1 MANRR
6 VPYLYTKRG
15 VFYLQKRVPADL
27 QHRYGRPFIRKSLR
41 TKDPK
46 QANRLAS
53 SLVDGLEREWLDLRF
68 GISEETPASDL
79 LLLQREQEIP
89 LSVACADY
97 CRMKGRT
104 DDKKFRQLAERVTD
118 HVISLSGDKALS
130 AYTIHDAKAFRDA
143 LKARGAAPTTIKR
156 NFAVIRSIWNLSA
169 REHGIHKPNPFANM
183 HYGTGAEPVKRV
195 PVPIDSIRLVQNEC
209 MKLDDDI
216 RWLIALISDTGMRLA
231 EAAGLRLDDV
241 HLEDHIPF
249 VRLEE
254 HASRPLKTTGSRR
267 DIPLVGSALWAV
279 QRAAAEND
287 GPFLFPRYCSATKC
301 KADYA
306 SNTLNKWIKPF
317 VPDGCVIHSFR
328 HSLRD
333 RLRAC
338 ECPSDIIDQI
348 GGWAT
353 TSVGQGYGSG
363 YPLANL
369 HRWMKHLE

>member
-79 LLLQREQEIP
+79 LLLQREQEIL

-183 HYGTGAEPVKRV
+183 HYGTGAEPVKRL

-231 EAAGLRLDDV
+231 EAAGIRLDDV

-267 DIPLVGSALWAV
+267 DIPLVGSALLAV

-317 VPDGCVIHSFR
+317 VPGGCVIHSFR

>member
-79 LLLQREQEIP
+79 LLLQREQEIL
-89 LSVACADY
+89 LSDACADY

-156 NFAVIRSIWNLSA
+156 NFAVVRSIWNLSA
-169 REHGIHKPNPFANM
+169 REHGINKPNPFANM
-183 HYGTGAEPVKRV
+183 HYGTGAEPVKRL

-231 EAAGLRLDDV
+231 EAAGLRISDLHLD
-241 HLEDHIPF
+241 EDIPF
-249 VRLEE
+249 VRLKE
-254 HASRPLKTTGSRR
+254 HASRPLKTAGSRR
-267 DIPLVGSALWAV
+267 DIPLVGAALWAV

-287 GPFLFPRYCSATKC
+287 GQFLFPRYCSATKC

-306 SNTLNKWIKPF
+306 SNTLNKWMKPF
-317 VPDGCVIHSFR
+317 VPDGCVVHSFR

-333 RLRAC
+333 RLRVC

>member
-79 LLLQREQEIP
+79 LLLQREQEIL
-89 LSVACADY
+89 LSVACTDY
-97 CRMKGRT
+97 CRMKGRA

-143 LKARGAAPTTIKR
+143 LISRGVSTLTVKR

-169 REHGIHKPNPFANM
+169 REHGINKPNPFANM
-183 HYGTGAEPVKRV
+183 HYGTGAEPVKRM

-231 EAAGLRLDDV
+231 EAAGLRISDL
-241 HLEDHIPF
+241 HLEGDIPF

-254 HASRPLKTTGSRR
+254 HASRPLKTAGSRR
-267 DIPLVGSALWAV
+267 DISLVGSSLWAV
-279 QRAAAEND
+279 QRATAESD
-287 GPFLFPRYCSATKC
+287 GPFLFPRYCSVTKC

-306 SNTLNKWIKPF
+306 SNTLNKWMKPF

-338 ECPSDIIDQI
+338 ECPSEIIDQI

>member
-15 VFYLQKRVPADL
+15 VFYIQKRVPTDL

-68 GISEETPASDL
+68 DISEETPASDL
-79 LLLQREQEIP
+79 LLLQREQEIL
-89 LSVACADY
+89 LSDAGTEY
-97 CRMKGRT
+97 CGMKGRT
-104 DDKKFRQLAERVTD
+104 DDKKFRQLAERVTN

-143 LKARGAAPTTIKR
+143 LISRGVSTLTVKR
-156 NFAVIRSIWNLSA
+156 NFAVVRSIWNLSA

-183 HYGTGAEPVKRV
+183 HYGTGSEPVKRM
-195 PVPIDSIRLVQNEC
+195 PVPIDSIRLVQSEC
-209 MKLDDDI
+209 VKLDDDI
-216 RWLIALISDTGMRLA
+216 RWLIALISNPGMRLA
-231 EAAGLRLDDV
+231 LATGLRICDL
-241 HLEDHIPF
+241 HLEGGIPF

-254 HASRPLKTTGSRR
+254 HVSTPLKTACSRR

-279 QRAAAEND
+279 QRATTKND

-306 SNTLNKWIKPF
+306 SNTLNKWMKPF

-338 ECPSDIIDQI
+338 EYPSDIIDQI
-348 GGWAT
+348 KGWAT
-353 TSVGQGYGSG
+353 TSLSQG
-363 YPLANL
+363 
-369 HRWMKHLE
+369 